1 MFVILEWLITELY
14 DGHTMIFESI
24 LTRNTPAKPHK
35 GPQKPDGDLVSSA
48 LNELETSIVGHI
60 QQPEF
65 PCVGAKSALASG
77 GLVILTAGPI
87 TGSGDDRR
95 IHDALLRLSAGDG
108 ADAQRFRSLAVIF
121 AQPHEFDEAEYE
133 AALWLRLGALLTEDR
148 RRGYSYATDFSAEPA
163 DPHFALSFGG
173 QAFFAV
179 GLHPESSR
187 KARRLPYPAI
197 IFNPHDQFE
206 RLRAEQKYERM
217 RKVIL
222 TRDTEFDG
230 EPNPMVARHGEV
242 SEARQ
247 YSGRAVTSD
256 WTCPLAPRGPQ

>member
-1 MFVILEWLITELY
+1 MIIENILAPNTRAKHRKEPQGSDNYLISLAQ
-14 DGHTMIFESI
+14 
-24 LTRNTPAKPHK
+24 N
-35 GPQKPDGDLVSSA
+35 DLQR
-48 LNELETSIVGHI
+48 SIVGHI
-60 QQPEF
+60 EEPEF

-77 GLVILTAGPI
+77 GLSIVSAGAI
-87 TGSGDDRR
+87 TGAGDDRR
-95 IHDALLRLSAGDG
+95 IHDALLRLSATDG
-108 ADAQRFRSLAVIF
+108 ADAQGFRSLAVIF
-121 AQPHEFDEAEYE
+121 SRPQDLDEASFET
-133 AALWLRLGALLTEDR
+133 ALWRRLGALLAEDR
-148 RRGYSYATDFSAEPA
+148 RRGYSYAPDFSDDPA

-187 KARRLPYPAI
+187 KARRLPFPAI

-206 RLRAEQKYERM
+206 RLRAEEKYERM

-222 TRDTEFDG
+222 TRDAEFDG

-247 YSGRAVTSD
+247 YSGRAVTSN
-256 WTCPLAPRGPQ
+256 WKCPLAPRGPQ